1 VPAARALIVDDSSL
15 ARAVIAEALRSHGID
30 IVGEAAD
37 GISAFEAYQRLRPD
51 VVTMDLTMPGVDGLT
66 ALRSIVTLDAR
77 ARIVV
82 ISVAGQEDVVLE
94 ALQAGALGF
103 VLKPFEP
110 HQLSEVLRRAGMAG
124 PPATGDDERRRLYVF
139 EAQRRIE
146 ALGEDV
152 RDLAGSPGD
161 QTLLESIRRHAQVL
175 VGMSARM
182 QDRPTGKLSLAVE
195 RLASA
200 ARSTGGAHLP
210 RCAAV
215 LQEAV
220 VGLSKLLLACARRE
234 DDSMF
239 ADALS
244 ERLDGAVEAARAAS
258 GDVEDALGRA
268 LVVDP
273 DRFNRRVIEGFLR
286 REGFQINGV
295 EDLTGALEQAA
306 TGSFALVIVA
316 ADPAR
321 LDGLAAL
328 RRLRGQPGTARAA
341 ILLLTPRPELSEKLA
356 AFQAGADDVVVTPF
370 EPEEVVARVQA
381 IVGRLRRGGTNFAG
395 AAG

>member
-15 ARAVIAEALRSHGID
+15 ARAVIADALISHGLE
-30 IVGEAAD
+30 VAGEAAD
-37 GISAFEAYQRLRPD
+37 GISAVEAYRRLRPD

-66 ALRSIVTLDAR
+66 ALRSIVELDPR
-77 ARIVV
+77 ARVMVV
-82 ISVAGQEDVVLE
+82 SVAGQEDVVLE
-94 ALQAGALGF
+94 ALQAGAIGF
-103 VLKPFEP
+103 LLKPFEP
-110 HQLSEVLRRAGMAG
+110 HQLVDVLRRAGVVGAAG
-124 PPATGDDERRRLYVF
+124 TGDDDRRRLYVV

-152 RDLAGSPGD
+152 RDLAASPGD
-161 QTLLESIRRHAQVL
+161 RALLESIRRHAQVL
-175 VGMSARM
+175 IGMAARM
-182 QDRPTGKLSLAVE
+182 RDRPTGKLSLAVE

-200 ARSTGGAHLP
+200 ARMMSGGHLQ
-210 RCAAV
+210 RCPA
-215 LQEAV
+215 LFQEAA

-239 ADALS
+239 AEALS
-244 ERLDGAVEAARAAS
+244 ARLDLAVEAARAAS
-258 GDVEDALGRA
+258 AVGEDAPRA
-268 LVVDP
+268 VVVDP
-273 DRFNRRVIEGFLR
+273 DGFSRRVIERFLK
-286 REGFQINGV
+286 REGYQVIGA
-295 EDLTGALEQAA
+295 EDPTGALER
-306 TGSFALVIVA
+306 TEGKPVALVVVA

-321 LDGLAAL
+321 LDGFGAV
-328 RRLRGQPGTARAA
+328 RRFRGEPETARAA

-381 IVGRLRRGGTNFAG
+381 MVGRMRRGGTNFAG